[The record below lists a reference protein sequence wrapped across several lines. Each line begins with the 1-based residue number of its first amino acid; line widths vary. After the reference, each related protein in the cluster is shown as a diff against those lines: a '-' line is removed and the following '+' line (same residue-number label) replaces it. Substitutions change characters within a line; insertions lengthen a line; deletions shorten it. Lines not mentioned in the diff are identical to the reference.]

1 MARHRQSVFSGAT
14 LPTTRLT
21 APHIPQ
27 GPHPVTPDVCPI
39 TENTIRYA
47 LLRRLPRR

>member
-1 MARHRQSVFSGAT
+1 MARHLQNVFSGAT

-39 TENTIRYA
+39 TEYSTLCLVA
-47 LLRRLPRR
+47 SFVST